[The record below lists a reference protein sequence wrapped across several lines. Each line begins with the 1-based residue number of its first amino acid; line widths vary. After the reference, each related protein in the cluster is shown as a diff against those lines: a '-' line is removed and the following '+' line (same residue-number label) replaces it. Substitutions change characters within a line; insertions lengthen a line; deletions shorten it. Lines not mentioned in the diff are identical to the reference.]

1 MKSFTIHKL
10 DSQLAESL
18 ENRARREGLSV
29 NQTVKILLSE
39 SLGLKKSPPVDH
51 RSDFEDLSGSW
62 TKAEAEA
69 FEARV
74 QTTRTVDIDEW
85 SR

>member
-10 DSQLAESL
+10 DAKLAESL
-18 ENRARREGLSV
+18 ELRARREGLSV

-39 SLGLKKSPPVDH
+39 SLGLKKPSPVDH
-51 RSDFEDLSGSW
+51 RADFEDLAGSW
-62 TKAEAEA
+62 SEAEA
-69 FEARV
+69 RAFEERV
-74 QTTRTVDIDEW
+74 NPTRTVDPADW